1 MNGFFLVSYMA
12 LWVLVVVLAVAVLA
26 LYNHFGSM
34 YLSSREGRA
43 GQGPAVGSRPAP
55 FSAAALDGTGV
66 AVPSGRPAL
75 LLLASTDCPECAKL
89 TGPLQELARRR
100 AGELDV
106 AVLCGGPASRVA
118 EWSRGLEAPLR
129 VIADRNFRRAA
140 ALGVGITPFLV
151 GLDGDGVVRTRG
163 LVNGVEGLARAVR
176 DLLEESAA
184 DRDDLHRLPLAAGG
198 GR

>member
-1 MNGFFLVSYMA
+1 VNGFFVVSYVA
-12 LWVLVVVLAVAVLA
+12 LWVLVVVLAIAVLA
-26 LYNHFGSM
+26 LYNHFGTM

-43 GQGPAVGSRPAP
+43 GQGPAIGSRPAP
-55 FSAAALDGTGV
+55 FTAPALDGTEV

-75 LLLASTDCPECAKL
+75 LLLASTDCPECGKL
-89 TGPLQELARRR
+89 TRPLQELAARR

-106 AVLCGGPASRVA
+106 AVLCGGPVSRVA
-118 EWSRGLEAPLR
+118 QWSRGLDPPLR

-151 GLDGDGVVRTRG
+151 GIDGHGVVRTKG
-163 LVNGVEGLARAVR
+163 LVNGEEGLTRAVR
-176 DLLEESAA
+176 DLLEESAVGG
-184 DRDDLHRLPLAAGG
+184 DGLHTLPIAAGA